1 MENKKITFDPDELQ
15 LTKKDLVDFCQRCIE
30 EWKQNTRGNFKY
42 IVAMTLMKS
51 QISITPE
58 RVLKE
63 VWAKIIKWF
72 YDLNWE
78 NAKQNKTDD
87 FFTLMRE
94 MDKKKN
100 DQ

>member
-15 LTKKDLVDFCQRCIE
+15 LTKKDLVDFCERCIT

-51 QISITPE
+51 QISKTPE

-78 NAKQNKTDD
+78 NAKQDKTDD

-100 DQ
+100 D